1 MRRRRI
7 GSKTLK
13 ASAAV
18 STAVIV
24 LCASAF
30 FALEGRR
37 NAEAVSREVSRLIDS
52 QVPSI
57 VEALWD
63 YDDELLKA
71 LAEGLRMYQYIDYV
85 RIDGSGGT
93 LAERGSRN
101 RGGVEIATPL
111 RRRSRDG
118 EYELLGTMT
127 VEVDRGRIGAELL
140 GTLLPPMAT
149 LLASMAAM
157 SVILFILFS
166 RSTARHLARIARY
179 LASFDPNA
187 SSSPLALERK
197 RQGDELDLLVDAFNS
212 MSANLR
218 SAREAELSAMNG
230 LVRSLREKE
239 VLLQEI
245 YHRTRNN
252 MQLISS
258 FLDMEAGPEPA
269 ARSLVARMRGR
280 ISSMALV
287 HQKLVESKDLSRI
300 DLGEYLDDLARE
312 IGRASLA
319 GRPGIRIEVAA
330 ERGIVTL
337 FDSAVPFG
345 LVVNELV
352 ANAVEHAF
360 PDGREGRIG
369 IALERREPG
378 ALRLSISDDGV
389 GFPERFDIARD
400 GKSGLRIAALLV
412 ESQLK
417 GRIELV
423 PGGGAR
429 VEISMRDDLYESR
442 V

>member
-1 MRRRRI
+1 MRRKRI

-24 LCASAF
+24 LSASAF

-37 NAEAVSREVSRLIDS
+37 SAESVTREVSRLIDS

-63 YDDELLKA
+63 YDDELLTA
-71 LAEGLRMYQYIDYV
+71 LADGLRMFPYIDYV
-85 RIDGSGGT
+85 RIDDSDGT
-93 LAERGSRN
+93 RVELGSRK
-101 RGGVEIATPL
+101 RGGVEIAAPL
-111 RRRSRDG
+111 LRRSRGG
-118 EYELLGTMT
+118 ESELLGTVT
-127 VEVDRGRIGAELL
+127 AEVDRDKVGAELL

-149 LLASMAAM
+149 LLVSMAAM
-157 SVILFILFS
+157 SVMLFVLFS

-179 LASFDPNA
+179 LSSFDPMTLSA
-187 SSSPLALERK
+187 PLELERK

-218 SAREAELSAMNG
+218 AAREAELSAMNG

-258 FLDMEAGPEPA
+258 FMDMEAGPEPA
-269 ARSLVARMRGR
+269 TRTLVARMNGR
-280 ISSMALV
+280 IASMALV
-287 HQKLVESKDLSRI
+287 HQKLVDSSDLSRI
-300 DLGEYLDDLARE
+300 DLGEYLEDLAKE

-319 GRPGIRIEVAA
+319 GRPGIRIEVEA
-330 ERGIVTL
+330 ERGVVTL
-337 FDSAVPFG
+337 FDSAVPCG

-352 ANAVEHAF
+352 ANAVEHAY
-360 PDGREGRIG
+360 PGGRGGRIR

-400 GKSGLRIAALLV
+400 GKSGLRIASLLV
-412 ESQLK
+412 ESQLR

-423 PGGGAR
+423 TGRGAR